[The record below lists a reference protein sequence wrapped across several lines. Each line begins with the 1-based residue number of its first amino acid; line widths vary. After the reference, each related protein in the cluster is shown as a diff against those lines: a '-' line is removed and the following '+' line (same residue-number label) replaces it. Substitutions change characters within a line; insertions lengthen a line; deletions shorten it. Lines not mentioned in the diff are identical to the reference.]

1 MFKTGLRKITSVFEA
16 AKILQVPY
24 VITQAVK
31 FLKLSY
37 EVDFL
42 SLSTLPAKVGFLSLS
57 TGEKNCKAVS
67 QHLSLIH
74 I

>member
-1 MFKTGLRKITSVFEA
+1 MLKTSLRKITSIFVVT
-16 AKILQVPY
+16 KILQVPY

-31 FLKLSY
+31 CLKLSY

-67 QHLSLIH
+67 QH
-74 I
+74 